1 MDVEFNI
8 DTEEVQRLLKKLPD
22 ATAKKVTRLAVSAGA
37 REIKKKASELAP
49 YDPKRTSGVHL
60 RDAIVVQRLKGTNDI
75 FVIGTKGGGK
85 KGAPHAHLQ
94 EFGTVNQP
102 PQPFLRPAGELALP
116 AAISKIVKSLGTG
129 ILRESKKLAGK

>member
-1 MDVEFNI
+1 VDVKI
-8 DTEEVQRLLKKLPD
+8 DIGTKKIQRLLKKLPD
-22 ATAKKVTRLAVSAGA
+22 ATSKRVVRLAVGAGA

-60 RDAIVVQRLKGTNDI
+60 RDAIVAQKFRRTNDVFI
-75 FVIGTKGGGK
+75 IGTKGGGK
-85 KGAPHAHLQ
+85 KGAPHAHLI

-102 PQPFLRPAGELALP
+102 PQPFLRPAAELALP
-116 AAISKIVKSLGTG
+116 AAIFKIVKSLSRG